1 MSHDASGEPVSPPSA
16 DFSRWAN
23 RNVAW
28 ARIFVEELARAGL
41 REACI
46 APGSRSGPLVLALDA
61 DPRIRTFV
69 HLDERSA
76 GYFALGIGK
85 ATGRPA
91 IVVTTSGTAAANLL
105 PAVVEASQGE
115 APLLVLTADR
125 PHRLRGQAANQ
136 TIDQVKL
143 YGPYARLFHDVAPPR
158 LDEECLRYLR
168 GLAGRAVAAARG
180 PPAGPVHLN
189 FPFDKPLEPT
199 PVPGDVPQPLRVGE
213 AGGAAGRPE
222 DRPFTAVERGRRLP
236 DAEALDRLAE
246 LVRASPRGLL
256 VCGPAAEPERMG
268 PAALRLGAATGY
280 PLLADP
286 LSGARFHP
294 GASEGALTGYDLF
307 LRDEEGWSAL
317 APDLVLRTGLPSPSA
332 VLERF
337 LEAYP
342 GATHAVVDAGGRW
355 KDPSAVATHYLLA
368 DPAATFEALGQRL
381 AGMEGGLGDPGW
393 AAGWRRAEEAA
404 RSALAEQ
411 WDAEFFEGTAVAETA
426 AVLPAGALLF
436 VGNSMPVRDLDAFA
450 APRNESLRVLGN
462 RGASGID
469 GTVSTPLGAAAA
481 SRGPAVAVIGDLA
494 LYHDMNGLLAARRF
508 GIDVCFVVLN
518 NDGGGIFHLLPIRE
532 FEPPFTSH
540 FVAPH
545 GLDFR
550 HAARLYDLVWERAAS
565 RTELRAAL
573 GRALAEGGPRIIEVP
588 SDGAQNRRRHEEV
601 AEAVRRAVAEARGDG
616 PRHVVGRGWLPSARA
631 GGSDREGGRGS

>member
-1 MSHDASGEPVSPPSA
+1 MSHDPSREPVSHDPSGEPVSPPPAHASP
-16 DFSRWAN
+16 WAN

-28 ARIFVEELARAGL
+28 AHIFVEELARAGL

-61 DPRIRTFV
+61 EPRIRTLV

-76 GYFALGIGK
+76 GYFALGMGK

-91 IVVTTSGTAAANLL
+91 LMLTTSGTAAANLL

-115 APLLVLTADR
+115 APLLVVTADR

-143 YGPYARLFHDVAPPR
+143 YGPYTRLFHDVAPPR
-158 LDEECLRYLR
+158 LDGECLRYLR
-168 GLAGRAVAAARG
+168 GLAGRAVAAALG

-199 PVPGDVPQPLRVGE
+199 PVPGEVPQPLRAGE
-213 AGGAAGRPE
+213 AGGPAGRPH
-222 DRPFTAVERGRRLP
+222 DRPFTAVEGSRRLA
-236 DAEALDRLAE
+236 DAETLDRLAE

-268 PAALRLGAATGY
+268 PAALRLRAATGY

-286 LSGARFHP
+286 LSGARFRP
-294 GASEGALTGYDLF
+294 GASEGALAAYDLF

-332 VLERF
+332 ALERF
-337 LEAYP
+337 LEAHP
-342 GATHAVVDAGGRW
+342 ATTQVVVDGGGRW
-355 KDPSAVATHYLLA
+355 KDPSTVASRYLLA
-368 DPAATFEALGQRL
+368 DPAATFEALGERL
-381 AGMEGGLGDPGW
+381 AGTAGGLADPGW

-404 RSALAEQ
+404 WSALVEQ
-411 WDAEFFEGTAVAETA
+411 FDAEFFEGTAVAETA
-426 AVLPAGALLF
+426 ALLPAGALLF
-436 VGNSMPVRDLDAFA
+436 VGNSMPVRDLDSFA
-450 APRNESLRVLGN
+450 APRDEPLRVLGN

-469 GTVSTPLGAAAA
+469 GTVSTPLGAAAVSA
-481 SRGPAVAVIGDLA
+481 GPAVAIIGDLA

-550 HAARLYDLVWERAAS
+550 RAAHLYDLGWERAAS
-565 RTELRAAL
+565 RAELRAAL
-573 GRALAEGGPRIIEVP
+573 TRAVDEGGPRIIEVP
-588 SDGAQNRRRHEEV
+588 SDGAHNRRRHEEA
-601 AEAVRRAVAEARGDG
+601 AEAVLWAVAAARARG
-616 PRHVVGRGWLPSARA
+616 S
-631 GGSDREGGRGS
+631 